1 MFTALPQGLT
11 SASSW
16 SHDACDTC
24 DNSGFGHESLDAGKE
39 NKDE

>member
-1 MFTALPQGLT
+1 MFTALSQGLT